1 MKFPPVRKTSL
12 LDIRILNRVS
22 GYPVPGKTTIYDSSQ
37 SIDPEIV
44 PLNGGFLIKTL
55 VLSISPFLRG
65 LMLGPSAKTYAVS
78 TSTSDTF
85 SKYDI
90 DESHLDLRSPC
101 LSWGNRTVWNYPAH
115 CCMLIFNRERLSGGG
130 VGVILCSENPGVKVG
145 DHVYGILSQSY
156 WSSIASVTKK
166 IIQMQISR
174 NILS

>member
-101 LSWGNRTVWNYPAH
+101 LSWGNRTFWNYPAH
-115 CCMLIFNRERLSGGG
+115 FAL
-130 VGVILCSENPGVKVG
+130 
-145 DHVYGILSQSY
+145 HV
-156 WSSIASVTKK
+156 
-166 IIQMQISR
+166 
-174 NILS
+174 NF

>member
-37 SIDPEIV
+37 SIDPEID

-101 LSWGNRTVWNYPAH
+101 LSWGNRTFWNYPAH
-115 CCMLIFNRERLSGGG
+115 FAL
-130 VGVILCSENPGVKVG
+130 
-145 DHVYGILSQSY
+145 HV
-156 WSSIASVTKK
+156 
-166 IIQMQISR
+166 
-174 NILS
+174 NF